1 MLTRTAATTMPE
13 FTYTARDQSGQQVA
27 GSISAP
33 SHNDALGL
41 LNERSLFPL
50 NVAEQQSGRSSFAL
64 KKRIS
69 SELLSTTL
77 AQLADLLNSG
87 VPLLR
92 SLDVLASQASHPRL
106 ESVLADVRGR
116 VAEGAT
122 LDEAL
127 GKHVDVFG
135 ELTVSMVR
143 AGGEGGFL
151 EDVLERTAEFI
162 EHQQELKSRV
172 VGAATYPII
181 LASVGTIAVAVLI
194 VFFVP
199 QFEPLFAKLEA
210 RGELPL
216 LTTALLWTSH
226 TAGQYGIFVVA
237 LLAGGAVWAI
247 QQAKTE
253 SGRRLIDRLKLKIPM
268 AGDIYL
274 SLAVSR
280 FCRVLGTLLR
290 NGVPILQSL
299 DISSDSTGNI
309 ILAGAIREAGEN
321 ISAGESLAVPLSQ
334 SGLFPRTVVEM
345 IRVAEESNNLENV
358 LIKIAD
364 GIERRTERRLDLMVR
379 LLEPLML
386 LGMAVV
392 ILIVVIALLLPVL
405 QMSTAIN

>member
-1 MLTRTAATTMPE
+1 MPE

-27 GSISAP
+27 GSISAT
-33 SHNDALGL
+33 SHHDALGM

-50 NVAEQQSGRSSFAL
+50 NVAEQQTRRSSFAM

-77 AQLADLLNSG
+77 GQLADLLNSG

-122 LDEAL
+122 LDAAL

-172 VGAATYPII
+172 VGAATYPAI
-181 LASVGTIAVAVLI
+181 LAAAGTIAVVVLI

-199 QFEPLFAKLEA
+199 KFEPLFARLEE
-210 RGELPL
+210 RGELPA
-216 LTTALLWTSH
+216 LTTAMLWTSH
-226 TAGQYGIFVVA
+226 AAGQYGIFVVA
-237 LLAGGAVWAI
+237 VLAGVAVWAGR
-247 QQAKTE
+247 QAKTE
-253 SGRRLIDRLKLKIPM
+253 SGRRFIDKLKLKVPAI
-268 AGDIYL
+268 GGIYL

-290 NGVPILQSL
+290 NGVPILRSL
-299 DISSDSTGNI
+299 EISSDSTGNK
-309 ILAGAIREAGEN
+309 ILAVAIRKAGEN

-364 GIERRTERRLDLMVR
+364 GVERRTERQLDLIVR
-379 LLEPLML
+379 LLEPFML
-386 LGMAVV
+386 LIMAVV
-392 ILIVVIALLLPVL
+392 ILLVVIALLLPVI
-405 QMSTAIN
+405 QMSTAIS

>member
-1 MLTRTAATTMPE
+1 
-13 FTYTARDQSGQQVA
+13 
-27 GSISAP
+27 
-33 SHNDALGL
+33 
-41 LNERSLFPL
+41 
-50 NVAEQQSGRSSFAL
+50 VAEQQTRRSSFAM

-77 AQLADLLNSG
+77 GQLADLLNSG

-122 LDEAL
+122 LDAAL

-172 VGAATYPII
+172 VGAATYPAI
-181 LASVGTIAVAVLI
+181 LAAAGTIAVVVLI

-199 QFEPLFAKLEA
+199 KFEPLFARLEE
-210 RGELPL
+210 RGELPA
-216 LTTALLWTSH
+216 LTTAMLWTSH
-226 TAGQYGIFVVA
+226 AAGQYGIFVVA
-237 LLAGGAVWAI
+237 VLAGVAVWAGR
-247 QQAKTE
+247 QAKTE
-253 SGRRLIDRLKLKIPM
+253 SGRRFIDKLKLKVPAI
-268 AGDIYL
+268 GGIYL

-290 NGVPILQSL
+290 NGVPILRSL
-299 DISSDSTGNI
+299 EISSDSTGNK
-309 ILAGAIREAGEN
+309 ILAVAIRKAGEN

-364 GIERRTERRLDLMVR
+364 GVERRTERQLDLIVR
-379 LLEPLML
+379 LLEPFML
-386 LGMAVV
+386 LIMAVV
-392 ILIVVIALLLPVL
+392 ILLVVIALLLPVI
-405 QMSTAIN
+405 QMSTAIS

>member
-1 MLTRTAATTMPE
+1 MPE
-13 FTYTARDQSGQQVA
+13 FTYTARDQSGEQVA

-33 SHNDALGL
+33 SHHDALGM
-41 LNERSLFPL
+41 LNERALFPL
-50 NVAEQQSGRSSFAL
+50 NVAEQKARQSSFGV

-106 ESVLADVRGR
+106 QSVLEDVRAR

-127 GKHVDVFG
+127 DKHVDVFG
-135 ELTVSMVR
+135 ELTISMVR

-151 EDVLERTAEFI
+151 EDVLQRTAEFI

-172 VGAATYPII
+172 VGAATYPAI
-181 LASVGTIAVAVLI
+181 LATAGTIAVVVLI

-199 QFEPLFAKLEA
+199 KFEPLFARLAE
-210 RGELPL
+210 RGELPA

-226 TAGQYGIFVVA
+226 TAGAYGIFVVGV
-237 LLAGGAVWAI
+237 LAVVAVWAS
-247 QQAKTE
+247 QQIK
-253 SGRRLIDRLKLKIPM
+253 SDKGRRCVDRVKLRIP
-268 AGDIYL
+268 AIGGIYL

-290 NGVPILQSL
+290 NGVPILRSL
-299 DISSDSTGNI
+299 EISSDSTGNK
-309 ILAGAIREAGEN
+309 ILAIAIREAGEN
-321 ISAGESLAVPLSQ
+321 ISAGESLAVPLGQ

-364 GIERRTERRLDLMVR
+364 SVERRTERQLDLMVR

-386 LGMAVV
+386 LVMAVV
-392 ILIVVIALLLPVL
+392 ILIVVIALLLPVI